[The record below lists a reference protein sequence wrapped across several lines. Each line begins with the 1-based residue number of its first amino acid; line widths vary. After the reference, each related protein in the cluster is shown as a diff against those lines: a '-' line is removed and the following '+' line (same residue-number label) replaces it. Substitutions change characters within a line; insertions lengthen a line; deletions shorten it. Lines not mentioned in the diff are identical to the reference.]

1 MAAGLRRGQGGELVD
16 HGQAL
21 GGRAVGASIV
31 DEVIGPHGVGPIG
44 ERPHPRPRADLPP
57 RPAAR
62 QGKASMPPQPVDPF
76 RIDREPAPAQQRPH
90 APVAVARMGGR
101 QALQLRHERR
111 IAARPPRRVAQGR
124 ARHPQQRT
132 RPPAREPAGH
142 RVAHLGAADRY
153 ALHFFA
159 LISFSTSSSS
169 SRSASS
175 PFKRA
180 FSRSRRLS
188 RMASV
193 SVRPPY
199 FLRHR

>member
-1 MAAGLRRGQGGELVD
+1 MLSVY
-16 HGQAL
+16 
-21 GGRAVGASIV
+21 VFN
-31 DEVIGPHGVGPIG
+31 PFFFFF
-44 ERPHPRPRADLPP
+44 
-57 RPAAR
+57 
-62 QGKASMPPQPVDPF
+62 KAEDGI
-76 RIDREPAPAQQRPH
+76 RD
-90 APVAVARMGGR
+90 VAVTGVQTCALPIC
-101 QALQLRHERR
+101 QALQLGHERR

-142 RVAHLGAADRY
+142 RVAHLGATDRY